1 MVAEVNWISMGPIR
15 ASFKVIIHIFYIG
28 RGKARG
34 SLPCKDLL
42 LLAIGRGQGKR
53 KYPVVQTLATAHL
66 DWIMITS
73 PKFQG
78 WDLLI
83 NWVFDRYVYYNPTQ
97 I

>member
-53 KYPVVQTLATAHL
+53 KYSVVQTLPSIKVT
-66 DWIMITS
+66 
-73 PKFQG
+73 
-78 WDLLI
+78 LI
-83 NWVFDRYVYYNPTQ
+83 VCMQKYF
-97 I
+97 